1 MPRGSVTIRLE
12 RCKQCGICVAL
23 CPVENL
29 SFEEGLL
36 TAADKCTGCGL
47 CEMHC
52 PDFAI
57 RATRL
62 KDVEAGAPEAAPA
75 GEGRE

>member
-1 MPRGSVTIRLE
+1 VPRGTVTIRLE

-29 SFEEGLL
+29 CFEEALL
-36 TAADKCTGCGL
+36 KAADKCTGCML

-52 PDFAI
+52 PHFAI
-57 RATRL
+57 TAKRL
-62 KDVEAGAPEAAPA
+62 KETEVGAAEAPG
-75 GEGRE
+75 GEGRD